1 MNTLRAD
8 FDQPLAAV
16 HQTSSPA
23 RGAEPV
29 LGLQALAVE
38 VALGV
43 HDRLGLAGRAAR
55 ERDQARLLL

>member
-1 MNTLRAD
+1 MKTLRAD

-23 RGAEPV
+23 ARGEPV
-29 LGLQALAVE
+29 LGLHALAVE

-43 HDRLGLAGRAAR
+43 DDGLGLARR
-55 ERDQARLLL
+55 CRS